1 MEKFY
6 SIPEVAKII
15 GVHTSTVF
23 RWVKAGNL
31 NSFHFSSGVHNKIA
45 HRDVVKL
52 LESHDLPLDRIEIVE
67 NKRVLV
73 IDDDENILDMTKNA
87 IKKILGY
94 EVQTEKYGIRAGYM
108 IKAFSPHVLL
118 VDNVVSDGMSEKEF
132 IDMVRSDRDLK
143 NTKIVKFTA
152 ADMTSEQAKERGF
165 DSVLKKHIASDEIAN
180 SIESMIG

>member
-31 NSFHFSSGVHNKIA
+31 NSFRFSSGVHNKIPYK
-45 HRDVVKL
+45 DVVEL
-52 LESHDLPLDRIEIVE
+52 LKSHGLSLDRIEIVE

-108 IKAFSPHVLL
+108 IKAFNPHVIL
-118 VDNVVSDGMSEKEF
+118 VDNVVPDGLSEKEF
-132 IDMVRSDRDLK
+132 IDMVKSDKDLK
-143 NTKIVKFTA
+143 NTKVIKFTE
-152 ADMTSEQAKERGF
+152 TNITLEQAKERGF
-165 DSVLKKHIASDEIAN
+165 DSVIKKYIDSDEIAN
-180 SIESMIG
+180 CIKKHV